1 MKDHSALPAWES
13 VSRFQKSREIFVVK
27 NDFWCASSCT
37 ASGNSVC
44 VSVYM
49 SPSAPTHYGWESY
62 LSLAVHLSTTAGPFF
77 CLLKPLL
84 RGCHILFART
94 GTRRRP
100 PGRGRTISAHEKP
113 SNLLACCVKTRMC
126 CTSGAA
132 HTSAL
137 ARPTV
142 GVQFFCVVFVRRP
155 RRRRR
160 CVSDR

>member
-44 VSVYM
+44 IYVPKCSNTLRMGIVSIF
-49 SPSAPTHYGWESY
+49 SCASINHRWP
-62 LSLAVHLSTTAGPFF
+62 LF

-142 GVQFFCVVFVRRP
+142 GVQFFCVVFVQRP